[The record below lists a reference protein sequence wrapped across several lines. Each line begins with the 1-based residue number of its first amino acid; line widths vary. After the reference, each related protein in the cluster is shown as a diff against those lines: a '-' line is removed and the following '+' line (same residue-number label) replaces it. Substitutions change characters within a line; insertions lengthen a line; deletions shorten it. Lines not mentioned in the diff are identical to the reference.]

1 MDPSNSFES
10 QASVNANQPEQTETI
25 TFMNRDYYNAAAE
38 GKVEV
43 FKNIIDPEPLDLL
56 LTPNKNTILHI
67 YITALNSGSNSTTP
81 NAGTEST
88 TLIGRLGSTINFVK
102 KILKIC
108 PSLLRQANAK
118 SETPLHTAAG
128 SEPTTTLNAGAE
140 STTNF
145 VEEILKMCPSLLW
158 QANAKCETPLHIAAR
173 YGHDGIVEVLIEY
186 CAQTRAQTRHDQD
199 LEEEIEPVKELLRMT
214 NKEKDTALHEAVRY
228 NHLEVVK
235 LLISKDPD
243 FSYSANDAGE
253 TPLYIAAERGF
264 EDVLFEI
271 LDKCKSP
278 MHGGP
283 LGRTALHAAVMPSGT
298 GMIKRILETI
308 DGISRE
314 VDNNRW
320 TPLHLAAYFG
330 YENIAKQLLDKDREV
345 AYMKDTE
352 GRTPL
357 HIAAQRSNANTMKVI
372 VERCP
377 DCCELVDNRGWNV
390 LHFAIKVQR
399 YYLEKIMDIII
410 ENWSFSNLLNE
421 KNADGDTPLHFYAT
435 TSSESLIVLKKF
447 VRHPRLDKMAF
458 NKQHLNAQEIV
469 FATETRSR
477 TS

>member
-10 QASVNANQPEQTETI
+10 QSSVNANQPEQTETI

-38 GKVEV
+38 GRIEF
-43 FKNIIDPEPLDLL
+43 FKNIINHESL

-81 NAGTEST
+81 NAGSESTKTLNAGTEST
-88 TLIGRLGSTINFVK
+88 TLIERLGSTT
-102 KILKIC
+102 
-108 PSLLRQANAK
+108 SLLRQANAK
-118 SETPLHTAAG
+118 SETPLHIAAG
-128 SEPTTTLNAGAE
+128 SESTTTLNAGAE

-145 VEEILKMCPSLLW
+145 VEEILKKCPSLLW

-264 EDVLFEI
+264 KDLLFEI

-283 LGRTALHAAVMPSGT
+283 LGRTALHAALLPRYRYYEYDTGTTYLFSQCCICIVNLVM
-298 GMIKRILETI
+298 
-308 DGISRE
+308 
-314 VDNNRW
+314 
-320 TPLHLAAYFG
+320 
-330 YENIAKQLLDKDREV
+330 
-345 AYMKDTE
+345 
-352 GRTPL
+352 
-357 HIAAQRSNANTMKVI
+357 SNA
-372 VERCP
+372 
-377 DCCELVDNRGWNV
+377 
-390 LHFAIKVQR
+390 A
-399 YYLEKIMDIII
+399 
-410 ENWSFSNLLNE
+410 
-421 KNADGDTPLHFYAT
+421 
-435 TSSESLIVLKKF
+435 LIL
-447 VRHPRLDKMAF
+447 
-458 NKQHLNAQEIV
+458 
-469 FATETRSR
+469 
-477 TS
+477 